1 MERRHGSEGTQS
13 GDSGEIL
20 YRLNDEDQIIFVNNA
35 WDEFATANEG
45 EHLARGH
52 VLRRYLWDF
61 ITDSTTQQLYRD
73 VLKRVRSGRPV
84 RFGFRCDSPDRRRLM
99 EMDILPKE
107 NRAIEFRTRT
117 VAEERRE
124 PQVLLEVHQ
133 NRNDELLRMC
143 SWCKKVDIGGDWAE
157 VEDAVA
163 RLRLFEQ
170 AVLPNLTHGI
180 CETCFTNA
188 TSELL
193 AP

>member
-1 MERRHGSEGTQS
+1 MERRHSTEGTPPGHS
-13 GDSGEIL
+13 SEIL
-20 YRLNDEDQIIFVNNA
+20 YRLNNEDQIIFVNNA
-35 WDEFATANEG
+35 WDQFASANEG
-45 EHLARGH
+45 GHLAGGQ
-52 VLRRYLWDF
+52 VLRRCLWDF
-61 ITDSTTQQLYRD
+61 IADSTTQQLYRD

-99 EMDILPKE
+99 EMDILPKD
-107 NRAIEFRTRT
+107 NRAVEFRTRT
-117 VAEERRE
+117 VSEEGRE
-124 PQVLLEVHQ
+124 PQLLLDVHQ
-133 NRNDELLRMC
+133 SRSDELLRMC
-143 SWCKKVDIGGDWAE
+143 SWCKKVDIGGDWTE
-157 VEDAVA
+157 VEEAVA